1 MFDDLKALVDAN
13 QESQKDDA
21 RDGRDR
27 DSALESRMTDAEA

>member
-13 QESQKDDA
+13 QENQKEDTRDA
-21 RDGRDR
+21 RDR

>member
-13 QESQKDDA
+13 QAQQKEDA

-27 DSALESRMTDAEA
+27 DSALEARMTDVEA